1 MSALAEWFTFRRSS
15 PPAVALE
22 IASNRVSAA
31 AIDVRSDRTLVGAH
45 LTEDLPDGAIAP
57 ALTAQN
63 MRDAAAVTSAVK
75 RVLDHVGRPRRIGLV
90 VPDPVAKISLIRFEQ
105 VPPRRQDLEQLI
117 RWQIRKTTPFPI
129 EEAQV
134 SFVEGVKAADGQEF
148 IVSVARRDV
157 VAEYEA
163 VCAEAG
169 AHPGIVDISTFN
181 VINGLLLGRDVPEG
195 DWLLINV
202 AVDYASI
209 AVLRGRDPILFR
221 SRNESMEGSLADLVH
236 QTAMYYE
243 DRLSGRGFGR
253 VILAGATHGPAG
265 AAGAERARHALEDRL
280 RVRVEAVAFSDFATI
295 SDRVQASALLVD
307 DLAPMVGIL
316 ARESAA

>member
-1 MSALAEWFTFRRSS
+1 MSALAEWFSFRRSS

-22 IASNRVSAA
+22 IASGRVSAA
-31 AIDVRSDRTLVGAH
+31 AIDVRGDRALVGAH
-45 LTEDLPDGAIAP
+45 ITEELPDGAITP
-57 ALTAQN
+57 ALTVQN
-63 MRDAAAVTSAVK
+63 MRDAGAVTRAVK
-75 RVLDHVGRPRRIGLV
+75 RVLEHVGRPRRVGLV

-105 VPPRRQDLEQLI
+105 VPPRRQDLDQLI
-117 RWQIRKTTPFPI
+117 RWQIRKTTPFPV

-148 IVSVARRDV
+148 IVSVAKREV

-169 AHPGIVDISTFN
+169 VHPGIVDISTFN
-181 VINGLLLGRDVPEG
+181 VINGLLVGREAPEG

-209 AVLRGRDPILFR
+209 AVLRGTDPILFR

-243 DRLSGRGFGR
+243 DRLQGSGFTRA
-253 VILAGATHGPAG
+253 VISG
-265 AAGAERARHALEDRL
+265 AAAAASDQSEVEHVRSTLERRL
-280 RVRVEAVAFSDFATI
+280 RVQVEVADVGQVTTLT
-295 SDRVQASALLVD
+295 DRITASASLLD
-307 DLAPMVGIL
+307 TLTPLVGLL
-316 ARESAA
+316 ARR